1 MVAVYGSASLMIDK
15 PLQAIAL
22 SLLLSASPGAAV
34 MFWETASTTHNTT
47 TPGDNSGWQYE
58 GTMNGYLGVP
68 IAPHFFISAKHI
80 VEHNGGG
87 IFYFHGDAYTTIASY
102 SSPNTDL
109 RIWEVDHAKP
119 FPTFAPLSSGVNDI
133 GAVAAIYGR
142 GTQRGA
148 AVMQNSELK
157 GWQWGTGDGVQRWGR
172 NVVEEALNAGALY
185 GEVLYCNFDR
195 SGVAQECHLSLGDSG
210 GGMFVLENGL
220 WRLAGIHLAVDGP
233 FRRNSSE
240 GGGYNAALFDYGGM
254 EYWNGATWVAETEDV
269 DDVPS
274 GFYSSRISASLA
286 WITSTATGSGV
297 IATENFAAWQKL
309 YFTPAQ
315 IADPLLSGPLADFD
329 KDGIL
334 HLLEYAFHLD
344 PIFNEQKILDDA
356 TGFRGLPLVRKETID
371 DDERLTIEFLRRK
384 NSNGAALTYT
394 HEFSSDLADWATV
407 GTVNVTSLNDRWERV
422 KVIDAVTRAQ
432 SPRRFGRVRVTMNES
447 NPAPP

>member
-1 MVAVYGSASLMIDK
+1 MFPISQMI
-15 PLQAIAL
+15 LNRIIAIA
-22 SLLLSASPGAAV
+22 SAILLGAHPGAAV
-34 MFWETASTTHNTT
+34 MFWETADPSRNTS

-58 GTMNGYLGVP
+58 GTLDGYLGVP

-80 VEHNGGG
+80 FEHNVGD

-102 SSPNTDL
+102 NSPNTDL

-133 GAVAAIYGR
+133 GAVAAVFGR

-148 AVMQNSELK
+148 ALNHNSELK
-157 GWQWGTGDGVQRWGR
+157 GWLWGPSDGVQRWGR
-172 NVVEEALNAGALY
+172 NIVEGSVNGGASY
-185 GEVLYCNFDR
+185 GQLLYCDFNR
-195 SGVAQECHLSLGDSG
+195 TGIPHECHLSVGDSG
-210 GGMFVLENGL
+210 GGLFVLEQGL
-220 WRLAGIHLAVDGP
+220 WRLAGIHFSVDGY
-233 FRRNSSE
+233 FRRDASE
-240 GGGYNAALFDYGGM
+240 GGGYLAALFDYGGM
-254 EYWNGATWVAETEDV
+254 QVGQGSSWTAIPETV

-274 GFYSSRISASLA
+274 SFYSSRISASLA

-329 KDGIL
+329 KDGIPN
-334 HLLEYAFHLD
+334 LLEHAFHLD
-344 PIFNEQKILDDA
+344 PMFNEQKTLDAA

-371 DDERLTIEFLRRK
+371 DEERLTIEFLRRK

-394 HEFSSDLADWATV
+394 HEFSSDLDDWDVV
-407 GTVNVTSLNDRWERV
+407 GTVTVTSLNDRWERV
-422 KVIDAVTRAQ
+422 KVIDSVTRAQ
-432 SPRRFGRVRVTMNES
+432 SPRRFGRVRVTMIE
-447 NPAPP
+447 